1 MVDIDVPDSKRIIE
15 MAKKLC
21 WSKQKS
27 EKDLEYVSCEPIT
40 DSNRNKH
47 LELKDFKLWLKI
59 LT

>member
-40 DSNRNKH
+40 DSNRKKQ

-59 LT
+59 LI